1 MPRSWVLFKGIILV
15 LIIDVNVCIW
25 LYFLF
30 YFYFKEV
37 EKKTNI
43 SKGHFFS
50 EVYSFIYIL
59 FTFQLIL

>member
-1 MPRSWVLFKGIILV
+1 MFVF
-15 LIIDVNVCIW
+15 DCIFCFISTLKKW
-25 LYFLF
+25 
-30 YFYFKEV
+30 K
-37 EKKTNI
+37 KKTNS